1 MQLKMR
7 FGATLPAEV
16 RLFLTAVL
24 RQSCAGHLN
33 ARGVSPRA
41 V

>member
-16 RLFLTAVL
+16 RLFLASVL
-24 RQSCAGHLN
+24 RQAAQAN
-33 ARGVSPRA
+33 
-41 V
+41 

>member
-1 MQLKMR
+1 MQFKMR

-16 RLFLTAVL
+16 RLFLAAVL
-24 RQSCAGHLN
+24 PPSREDHLN